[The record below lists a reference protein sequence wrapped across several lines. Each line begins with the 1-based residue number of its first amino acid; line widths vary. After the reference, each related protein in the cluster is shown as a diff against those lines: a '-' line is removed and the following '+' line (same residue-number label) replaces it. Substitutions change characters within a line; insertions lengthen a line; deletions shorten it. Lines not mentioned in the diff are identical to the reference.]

1 MRQELGYKE
10 KSGQFTKF
18 GQWYADRV
26 QDTQYRNA
34 PWCDMFL
41 AYAANKAGI
50 SDYVGEFAWTPSH
63 AAWFIK
69 QGAWT
74 QKPEPG
80 ALVFFDWRGGKSY
93 KGIDH
98 VGVVERVSGTKIHTI
113 EANVDRVWLKRK
125 TRETDKV
132 VGYGIPRMVKA
143 GSDRLEEIRTTERP
157 FVSPPR
163 AETGHGSPLDVL
175 GTPPALLAAMVLMT
189 IVLSLRV
196 SGRRRGTHRRL
207 PWPWA
212 APSAA
217 QPPAG
222 TRVPSPR
229 NPLATRDQPPA
240 DAKPPARDRAPAR
253 EKVPSG
259 GRPPARDS
267 ASAGGKTATRDN
279 TSAGGKAAA
288 RDSAS
293 AGGKTAARDSAS
305 AGGKA
310 RARDKAPAAN
320 RSRGTTAVTDP
331 EETQARGRAAEQPQV
346 EPHPAAAPAQSARPA
361 KDRVPAGSG
370 RSATKHSTPAR
381 RKPYDPS

>member
-217 QPPAG
+217 PPPAG

-259 GRPPARDS
+259 G
-267 ASAGGKTATRDN
+267 
-279 TSAGGKAAA
+279 
-288 RDSAS
+288 
-293 AGGKTAARDSAS
+293 KTAARDSAPAGGKAPARDNTS

-310 RARDKAPAAN
+310 RARDKAPVAK

-331 EETQARGRAAEQPQV
+331 EEAQARGRTAEQAQV
-346 EPHPAAAPAQSARPA
+346 EPHPAAAPVQSARPA